1 MIKYHII
8 YMATDTAPS
17 PNFSGIDFNPNFFST
32 STSLTLAEA
41 DTLYLNKS
49 VADTANVL
57 ETFTVGISANA
68 LQATT
73 GSIDSLSVL
82 GVLTSNY
89 VDSIGTTLSLGYS
102 NATLI
107 TSTLPLYVNSY
118 YFTGTAPTLAKTSM
132 NYFVNYSAV
141 SASYTT
147 TGSRYLYSPASN
159 TSTGNSHYFQAG
171 IYEAIIHVYVVQ
183 TGGPTFSGCNFT
195 ISAYS
200 GTSTG
205 TLSTSAQYGT
215 PNVSSTSFSTANVG
229 GINLNFLGAVFSHTG
244 CFTLSSSAFI
254 NLGLFVSSLT
264 AIINGTVS
272 FSVYGVVK
280 RIA

>member
-1 MIKYHII
+1 
-8 YMATDTAPS
+8 MATDTAPS